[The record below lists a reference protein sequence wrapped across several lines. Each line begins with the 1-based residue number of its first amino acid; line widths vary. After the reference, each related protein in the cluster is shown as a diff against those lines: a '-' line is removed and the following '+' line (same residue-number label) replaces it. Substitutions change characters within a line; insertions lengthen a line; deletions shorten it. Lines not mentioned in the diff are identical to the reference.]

1 MGLMS
6 PGLGD
11 IGTLVMG
18 TEKTTGSVA
27 NGQEDVLGTLELP
40 CAGVWVI
47 TATGWWPTD
56 VSAGFV
62 YLEHNGGTIGG
73 IGHQSYQFS
82 VAGIESISGKSTVH
96 LKIVNWS
103 EKTVS
108 NLTVPGLKFRAV
120 KVGNV

>member
-11 IGTLVMG
+11 IGTFVTG
-18 TEKTTGSVA
+18 TGKTAASVA
-27 NGQEDVLGTLELP
+27 NGQEGVLATLELP
-40 CAGVWVI
+40 SAGIWMI

-56 VSAGFV
+56 VSAGYV

-82 VAGIESISGKSTVH
+82 VAGIESISGKSAVN